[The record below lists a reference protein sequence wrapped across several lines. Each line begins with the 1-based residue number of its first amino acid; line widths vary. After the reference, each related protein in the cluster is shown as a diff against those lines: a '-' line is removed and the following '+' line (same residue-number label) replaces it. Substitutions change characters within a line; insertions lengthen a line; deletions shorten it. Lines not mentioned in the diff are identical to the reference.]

1 MDFLANHDPL
11 TGAFTRSRLE
21 EELLAFIGDS
31 AANRQPLT
39 MILLDLDRF
48 KNINETLGH
57 AAGDLLLSE
66 VAKRMNEFGL
76 YSVARLGADRF
87 AAAKPGLMT
96 YEEVDAFS
104 DELISIMTRPTSLMG
119 TEPDWCQHRNDGYEQ
134 FRVHT

>member
-1 MDFLANHDPL
+1 MTKLDEINTKKQLTDYVACLTFRDITHRYNHQKRMDYLANHDPL
-11 TGAFTRSRLE
+11 TGAFTRARLE
-21 EELLAFIGDS
+21 DELLAFIGDS

-57 AAGDLLLSE
+57 AAGDLLLCE

-87 AAAKPGLMT
+87 AAARPG
-96 YEEVDAFS
+96 
-104 DELISIMTRPTSLMG
+104 
-119 TEPDWCQHRNDGYEQ
+119 
-134 FRVHT
+134 